1 MAHYCTLRVDLF
13 VFQPSLFLLL
23 LSMMQGKRFR
33 TQMSNLQLKVMKN
46 IFADYKTPTM
56 AECEMLGKEIG
67 LPKRVIQ
74 VQICKVFVVD
84 DI

>member
-1 MAHYCTLRVDLF
+1 
-13 VFQPSLFLLL
+13 
-23 LSMMQGKRFR
+23 
-33 TQMSNLQLKVMKN
+33 MKN

-74 VQICKVFVVD
+74 VMQSMVLTTIDILVFSHD
-84 DI
+84 WHFDSKRMAIKN

>member
-1 MAHYCTLRVDLF
+1 
-13 VFQPSLFLLL
+13 
-23 LSMMQGKRFR
+23 
-33 TQMSNLQLKVMKN
+33 MKN

-74 VQICKVFVVD
+74 VMQSMVLTTIDILVFSHD
-84 DI
+84 WQFDL

>member
-1 MAHYCTLRVDLF
+1 MKSLYSSF
-13 VFQPSLFLLL
+13 SSSPSSFHSSIY
-23 LSMMQGKRFR
+23 SMMQGKRFR

-74 VQICKVFVVD
+74 VT
-84 DI
+84 

>member
-1 MAHYCTLRVDLF
+1 
-13 VFQPSLFLLL
+13 
-23 LSMMQGKRFR
+23 MMQGKRFR

-74 VQICKVFVVD
+74 VT
-84 DI
+84 